1 MVYIIRYKNKILC
14 FYHDGNSI
22 MQKKFSSGQWSMPQI
37 IFNNARVDYT
47 INITNGQINLFCQNN
62 LGNAFLCT
70 YKNNNW
76 QSKTIF
82 QNQFNYPLQIHP
94 LINKSNFSLLYNMPA
109 DKNNFY
115 LAINKLKDN
124 RWQPS
129 IQIDKLYGLE
139 NFCVQRISDNHLLV
153 FYMTKMDEI
162 TLGYREITPERQ
174 SNFHTIHS
182 TYYKITDT
190 SFLSTND
197 SIHALYTVKNMFT
210 KQIVYRKKASNSFS
224 KPIVLFE
231 NPNIKNNLLLI
242 IKNELYALWTINE
255 KIYSAVSKDNGF
267 TFQSPIVYNENF
279 SYLQRAIYLSDEK
292 MSEEN
297 FFAREVYVE
306 KSNPWQIKFLPNIQK
321 KFYQLQSDET
331 LQSQTYRTN
340 SPKTNEIINKLKN
353 QLDMKDSQL
362 AEKNKQ
368 IYNLTNL
375 LKSKNDEIISLTL
388 PKKLKE

>member
-1 MVYIIRYKNKILC
+1 
-14 FYHDGNSI
+14 
-22 MQKKFSSGQWSMPQI
+22 
-37 IFNNARVDYT
+37 
-47 INITNGQINLFCQNN
+47 
-62 LGNAFLCT
+62 
-70 YKNNNW
+70 
-76 QSKTIF
+76 
-82 QNQFNYPLQIHP
+82 
-94 LINKSNFSLLYNMPA
+94 
-109 DKNNFY
+109 
-115 LAINKLKDN
+115 
-124 RWQPS
+124 
-129 IQIDKLYGLE
+129 
-139 NFCVQRISDNHLLV
+139 
-153 FYMTKMDEI
+153 MDEI

-279 SYLQRAIYLSDEK
+279 SYLQKAIYLSDEK

-306 KSNPWQIKFLPNIQK
+306 KSHPWQIKFLPNIQK
-321 KFYQLQSDET
+321 KFYQFQSDET
-331 LQSQTYRTN
+331 LQSQTHRTN

-353 QLDMKDSQL
+353 QLDMKNSQL

-388 PKKLKE
+388 PKKRKE